1 MRKKNEMKKF
11 FFFMIFFIL
20 FSSIGWCYIS
30 VSVSPIYF
38 HTHKINDSFEI
49 LLNNQ
54 GDEPIRLSFF
64 VNDLATKSTVRYVHF
79 VRGNT
84 FFLNIGESLTVP
96 IEFSFDQSTANLSNN
111 FPIICEITSLKKSNS
126 SFEPKFR
133 MLFYVSKIDSHV
145 TRVAADEDENE
156 LPPSP

>member
-1 MRKKNEMKKF
+1 
-11 FFFMIFFIL
+11 MIFFIL

-64 VNDLATKSTVRYVHF
+64 VNDLATKSIVRYVHF
-79 VRGNT
+79 VLGNT

-111 FPIICEITSLKKSNS
+111 FPIIMKFSLKNRTVVLNRNFVCFLYFWDNS
-126 SFEPKFR
+126 CHSCGSRWGWMSCLPH
-133 MLFYVSKIDSHV
+133 LTLSH
-145 TRVAADEDENE
+145 RGRGNE
-156 LPPSP
+156 YPF

>member
-20 FSSIGWCYIS
+20 FSSIGWCYTS

-38 HTHKINDSFEI
+38 HTQKINDSFEI

-96 IEFSFDQSTANLSNN
+96 IEFSFDQSNAYLSNN
-111 FPIICEITSLKKSNS
+111 FPIICEIASLKKPNS

>member
-79 VRGNT
+79 GV
-84 FFLNIGESLTVP
+84 EYQHLTK
-96 IEFSFDQSTANLSNN
+96 QSD
-111 FPIICEITSLKKSNS
+111 
-126 SFEPKFR
+126 R
-133 MLFYVSKIDSHV
+133 
-145 TRVAADEDENE
+145 
-156 LPPSP
+156 